1 MKVNFNVPF
10 KNVKGEAITKD
21 GKEQLIKDVLAP
33 VLFDGNWISSTSPEE
48 KRVSYDLSTRIYA
61 AKGAIE
67 ITTEEATLIKQG
79 AQILN
84 AAGYA
89 QIYNLIEGVKG

>member
-1 MKVNFNVPF
+1 MKVNFNKSF
-10 KNVKGEAITKD
+10 TNYKGEPITKD

-48 KRVSYDLSTRIYA
+48 KLSAYNLSLRIFA
-61 AKGAIE
+61 AKGEIE
-67 ITTEEATLIKQG
+67 ITTEEATLIKKG

-84 AAGYA
+84 AGGYA
-89 QIYNLIEGVKG
+89 QVHKLIEG

>member
-1 MKVNFNVPF
+1 MKVNFNKAF
-10 KNVKGEAITKD
+10 TNYKGEAILKD
-21 GKEQLIKDVLAP
+21 GKEQLIRDVIAP

-48 KRVSYDLSTRIYA
+48 KMMSYDLSCRIYA
-61 AKGAIE
+61 ADGEVE
-67 ITTEEATLIKQG
+67 ITTEEASLIKRG

-89 QIYNLIEGVKG
+89 QIHKLIEG